1 MIGEIGLIVPDLVLE
16 ELIRVLALKLKWG
29 QDELNV
35 VDAEIRALAID
46 VPPAPSSAPP
56 VTGDPADD
64 RILAAALAS
73 SAEILVSGDRRHL
86 LPVGVHEHLRILRP
100 QDFLAEL
107 RAG

>member
-1 MIGEIGLIVPDLVLE
+1 MQ
-16 ELIRVLALKLKWG
+16 LA
-29 QDELNV
+29 V

-46 VPPAPSSAPP
+46 IPAAPPGAPS

-73 SAEILVSGDRRHL
+73 SAEILVSGDHSHL